1 MATTAAKLKE
11 AQTCLPLGLKVTVKG
26 KSKGVVKFVGT
37 TNFGAGVWVGVEL
50 EKPKGQHDGAMEGDR
65 YFKCK
70 PQHGVFALYEDVQAL
85 GLISRAFGAL
95 GGATASLVGTVRSR
109 NRSKSPEPSGSKSPD
124 RGFSRSA
131 SASSESSASSS
142 PGNAGVSLSGL
153 KNHNAFLAWNAMD
166 MDSEAQ
172 HHEQAATQERVE
184 AILRASHPNA
194 AELPNEISGILAYR
208 FTILCERACTY
219 VYYIIYICICICKIC
234 IYNIYIYICICIEFI
249 NI

>member
-109 NRSKSPEPSGSKSPD
+109 SRSKSPEPSGSKSPD

-131 SASSESSASSS
+131 SASSEDSSS
-142 PGNAGVSLSGL
+142 GSPGKAAGSLSGL

-194 AELPNEISGILAYR
+194 AELPNEISGILVPNLLHITC
-208 FTILCERACTY
+208 TIY
-219 VYYIIYICICICKIC
+219 MYIV
-234 IYNIYIYICICIEFI
+234 N
-249 NI
+249 